1 MCVGLL
7 QTMDVAR
14 GENQQFYLN
23 NNVNKQNVEGNVNKE
38 T

>member
-1 MCVGLL
+1 
-7 QTMDVAR
+7 MDVAR